1 MTRARSRTE
10 MEGNMNR
17 KAKRKLISL
26 AFSIS
31 VLCTAC
37 GSAVEGSANGPAGSE
52 TIPETVSAAPATNTN
67 VSSANSERNVIS
79 VNSSETITVVPD
91 IAEIVYAVRTEAK
104 DAASCQQKNT
114 EDVAKVIELL
124 KGLGVEETSIQT
136 SDYYMYPIYNYS
148 GNTQRITGYEASTS
162 LTVSKLPIDSL
173 DTILAQSVQTGIN
186 NIQSITYMS
195 SKYDEGYSNAL
206 KLAMESAR
214 AKAEALAE
222 AGGCSLGSV
231 VGVRENSNYSEA
243 RYTDNALSSKMR
255 SMESLAAGAEDG
267 SSIMPGEVAVEVN
280 ITVEY
285 LILP

>member
-1 MTRARSRTE
+1 
-10 MEGNMNR
+10 MNR

-124 KGLGVEETSIQT
+124 KGLGVEKPP
-136 SDYYMYPIYNYS
+136 Y
-148 GNTQRITGYEASTS
+148 
-162 LTVSKLPIDSL
+162 KLP
-173 DTILAQSVQTGIN
+173 TIICT
-186 NIQSITYMS
+186 
-195 SKYDEGYSNAL
+195 
-206 KLAMESAR
+206 
-214 AKAEALAE
+214 
-222 AGGCSLGSV
+222 
-231 VGVRENSNYSEA
+231 
-243 RYTDNALSSKMR
+243 RYTIT
-255 SMESLAAGAEDG
+255 AGIPSG
-267 SSIMPGEVAVEVN
+267 
-280 ITVEY
+280 
-285 LILP
+285 LPAMKHPRL

>member
-267 SSIMPGEVAVEVN
+267 SSIMPGEVVVEVN

>member
-1 MTRARSRTE
+1 
-10 MEGNMNR
+10 MND
-17 KAKRKLISL
+17 KRKVKLL
-26 AFSIS
+26 ALALVFSALFAACS
-31 VLCTAC
+31 SAFGNNADETAD
-37 GSAVEGSANGPAGSE
+37 SE
-52 TIPETVSAAPATNTN
+52 TVPKTVSAAPA
-67 VSSANSERNVIS
+67 SSGTTAEADIASGSFSGFGRNVIS
-79 VNSSETITVVPD
+79 VNSSETVTVIPD

-114 EDVAKVIELL
+114 EDTAKVIELL
-124 KGLGVEETSIQT
+124 KSLGVEETSIQT

-148 GNTQRITGYEASTS
+148 GNTQRITGYEASTA
-162 LTVSKLPIDSL
+162 LTVSKIPIDSL
-173 DTILAQSVQTGIN
+173 ENILSQSVEAGIN

-206 KLAMESAR
+206 KLAMESAK
-214 AKAEALAE
+214 AKAQALAE

-255 SMESLAAGAEDG
+255 SAESLAAEVEDS
-267 SSIMPGEVAVEVN
+267 SSIMPGEVSVEVN

-285 LILP
+285 LIQ

>member
-1 MTRARSRTE
+1 
-10 MEGNMNR
+10 MNR

-243 RYTDNALSSKMR
+243 RYTDNALNSKLR
-255 SMESLAAGAEDG
+255 SMSAKAEMSTGTDDYF
-267 SSIMPGEVAVEVN
+267 SNVMPGEVQVEVN

-285 LILP
+285 IIQ

>member
-1 MTRARSRTE
+1 MTRAKSRTE

-37 GSAVEGSANGPAGSE
+37 GSAVEGSANGPTGSE

>member
-1 MTRARSRTE
+1 
-10 MEGNMNR
+10 MNR

-37 GSAVEGSANGPAGSE
+37 GSAVEGSANGPAGSD

>member
-1 MTRARSRTE
+1 MTRAKSRTE

>member
-186 NIQSITYMS
+186 NIQAITYMS

>member
-243 RYTDNALSSKMR
+243 RYTDNALSSKIR

>member
-1 MTRARSRTE
+1 
-10 MEGNMNR
+10 MNR

-214 AKAEALAE
+214 A
-222 AGGCSLGSV
+222 
-231 VGVRENSNYSEA
+231 
-243 RYTDNALSSKMR
+243 
-255 SMESLAAGAEDG
+255 
-267 SSIMPGEVAVEVN
+267 
-280 ITVEY
+280 
-285 LILP
+285 

>member
-1 MTRARSRTE
+1 MTRAKSRTE

-195 SKYDEGYSNAL
+195 SKYDEGYSSAL

>member
-255 SMESLAAGAEDG
+255 SMESLAAGTEDG

>member
-1 MTRARSRTE
+1 
-10 MEGNMNR
+10 MNN
-17 KAKRKLISL
+17 KMNDKMKVKLL
-26 AFSIS
+26 APALVFSA
-31 VLCTAC
+31 LFTAC
-37 GSAVEGSANGPAGSE
+37 GSASGNNASGTAGSE
-52 TIPETVSAAPATNTN
+52 TVPKTVSAAPA
-67 VSSANSERNVIS
+67 SSDTTAEAGIASGSFSGFGRNVIS
-79 VNSSETITVVPD
+79 VNSSETVTVIPD

-114 EDVAKVIELL
+114 EDTAKVIELL
-124 KGLGVEETSIQT
+124 KSLGVEETSIQT

-148 GNTQRITGYEASTS
+148 GNTQRITGYEASTA
-162 LTVSKLPIDSL
+162 LTVSKIPIDSL
-173 DTILAQSVQTGIN
+173 ENILSQSVEAGIN

-206 KLAMESAR
+206 KLAMESAK
-214 AKAEALAE
+214 AKAQALAE

-255 SMESLAAGAEDG
+255 SAESLAAGVEDN
-267 SSIMPGEVAVEVN
+267 SSIMPGEVSVEVN

-285 LILP
+285 LIQ

>member
-222 AGGCSLGSV
+222 AGGCSLGNV

>member
-37 GSAVEGSANGPAGSE
+37 GSAVEGSANGPAGSD

>member
-1 MTRARSRTE
+1 
-10 MEGNMNR
+10 MNR

-136 SDYYMYPIYNYS
+136 SDYYMRS
-148 GNTQRITGYEASTS
+148 EEHTS
-162 LTVSKLPIDSL
+162 EL
-173 DTILAQSVQTGIN
+173 QSP
-186 NIQSITYMS
+186 S
-195 SKYDEGYSNAL
+195 
-206 KLAMESAR
+206 
-214 AKAEALAE
+214 
-222 AGGCSLGSV
+222 
-231 VGVRENSNYSEA
+231 
-243 RYTDNALSSKMR
+243 
-255 SMESLAAGAEDG
+255 
-267 SSIMPGEVAVEVN
+267 
-280 ITVEY
+280 
-285 LILP
+285 

>member
-1 MTRARSRTE
+1 
-10 MEGNMNR
+10 MNR

-195 SKYDEGYSNAL
+195 SKYDEGYSSAL